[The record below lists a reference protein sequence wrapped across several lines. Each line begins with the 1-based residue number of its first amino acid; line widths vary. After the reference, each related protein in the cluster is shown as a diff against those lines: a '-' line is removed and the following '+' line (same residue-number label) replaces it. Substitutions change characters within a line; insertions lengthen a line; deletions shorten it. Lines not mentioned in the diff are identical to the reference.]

1 MTRRRWLLL
10 RLLVPV
16 LLVGGLAVAGA
27 SPAQAQADDAQCSAA
42 FPKRIA
48 EVGPTRRGPYA
59 GALLLCSNASR
70 SATLVLNGTRA
81 VWSVQTS
88 PFTSTYRY
96 PMSSLN
102 KSFLDQVDYPVP
114 LLPAGASMVVFAS
127 PNRVRVTVEPGAT
140 LAQLAHD
147 QLLDSLAGQSDSLL
161 WAALTDGTSARQA
174 LGRCVGTIL
183 TRADSAPVVLRT
195 GVPAQEL
202 QVAAQEVAANSACAT
217 EWVEAKADAGIDRG
231 QITSLA
237 SDVSRWPDNA
247 IFRLRGSAA
256 ADTWRV
262 LHPDLRVPMR
272 EAEGSGPTPTPAN

>member
-16 LLVGGLAVAGA
+16 LLLGGLAGA
-27 SPAQAQADDAQCSAA
+27 SPAEAQADDAQCSAA

-59 GALLLCSNASR
+59 GALLLCSNSSR

-81 VWSVQTS
+81 VWSVQTP
-88 PFTSTYRY
+88 PFTTTYRY

-127 PNRVRVTVEPGAT
+127 PNEFGVTVEPGAT

-161 WAALTDGTSARQA
+161 WAALTDGTTARRA

-183 TRADSAPVVLRT
+183 TRADAAPEVLRT
-195 GVPAQEL
+195 GVPAQQL
-202 QVAAQEVAANSACAT
+202 QVAAREVAANSVCAA
-217 EWVEAKADAGIDRG
+217 EWVQAKVDAGIDRG

-262 LHPDLRVPMR
+262 LHPDLTVPMR
-272 EAEGSGPTPTPAN
+272 EARGDAPGATPWG